1 MGGCATKG
9 VQLTKEEREKQKK
22 IESLL
27 RKDKRKLDEEQKLLL
42 LGTGESGKSTI
53 AKQLRMI
60 YQNGFSDDEKRSYK
74 DVIHSNAIISMRSL
88 VLAVDRLGLQ
98 YSTPDAKERAAFFTS
113 TNMLASQELT
123 PKVAEDI
130 KFLWQNEPA
139 IKTAFNRASE
149 FQLSDSAGYYF
160 DNIDRITGD
169 FEPNE
174 QDILR
179 ARMRTTGISETVFN
193 VGDKPFRLVDV
204 GGQRSERKKW
214 LHCFQE
220 VTAVIFC
227 VAMSEYDLKLMED
240 ENVNRMHESIRLFD
254 DICNSQWFSSTSI
267 VLFLNK
273 SDIFKEKIQKV
284 DLKVCFEDYDGGC
297 DYDKGA
303 SYIKNKFKSLNRN
316 ESKKHIYEHITIAT
330 DTENIRFVFNAVKDI
345 LMHKAIDAT
354 GFGY

>member
-1 MGGCATKG
+1 MGTCSIKG

-27 RKDKRKLDEEQKLLL
+27 RKDKKKLEDEYKLLL

-60 YQNGFSDDEKRSYK
+60 YQNGFSDDERRSYK
-74 DVIHSNAIISMRSL
+74 DVIHSNVIISMRSL
-88 VLAVDRLGLQ
+88 VLAVDRLGIQ
-98 YSTPDAKERAAFFTS
+98 YSTPGAKERAAFFTS

-123 PKVAEDI
+123 PKVAEDV
-130 KFLWQNEPA
+130 KALWHNEPA
-139 IKTAFNRASE
+139 IKAAFERASE

-160 DNIDRITGD
+160 DNIDRITGE

-179 ARMRTTGISETVFN
+179 ARMRTTGISETTFPIKGKN
-193 VGDKPFRLVDV
+193 FRMVDV

-220 VTAVIFC
+220 VTAIIFC

-254 DICNSQWFSSTSI
+254 DICNSQWFANTSVI
-267 VLFLNK
+267 LFLNK
-273 SDIFKEKIQKV
+273 SDIFKEKIQRV
-284 DLKVCFEDYDGGC
+284 DLKVCFDDYQGGC
-297 DYDKGA
+297 DFDKAA
-303 SYIKNKFKSLNRN
+303 SYIKHKFKSLNRN
-316 ESKKHIYEHITIAT
+316 ESKKDIFEHVTIAT
-330 DTENIRFVFNAVKDI
+330 DTENIRFVFDAVQNI
-345 LMHKAIDAT
+345 LVKEAT
-354 GFGY
+354 AAAGF